1 MDTERLLNSVGKEIF
16 INYFYDFKNCSDKN
30 SLAQILLNENPK
42 ATKLGGQITRISCA
56 TRIINDKNALEQALE
71 MIINSKRLS
80 VLVITKARDI
90 RLKEIGR

>member
-16 INYFYDFKNCSDKN
+16 INYFYDFKNCADKKI
-30 SLAQILLNENPK
+30 LAQKLLDDNPK

-56 TRIINDKNALEQALE
+56 SRIINDKNALEQALD

-80 VLVITKARDI
+80 AVIISKAYKIKSSDI
-90 RLKEIGR
+90 